1 MCYNCRHMRYTHL
14 KKVLLVAVFSVLAV
28 LVVLPVRSAY
38 AEETAEPTKAECY
51 DKTWTK
57 SGDKDQGYSCSNGA
71 TTVGPYKFECPSGYE
86 KNTTATKFKC
96 VKAAPPAPA
105 PTAGSSV
112 EPTRKNCNMIGFD
125 GDLKGDNN
133 QGYWCYYN
141 GWFDKYSFNV
151 FLECPAGSYVSGED
165 TSGIE
170 SPRPSG
176 GVKKKKCAAGSR
188 STVEP
193 AAKACYDKSSTLKG
207 DKNSG
212 YFCERGGV
220 QSRPYSFTC
229 PAGSKQTD
237 GNSINWRTGE
247 NVTFAQICV
256 GSSSSSSTLTPEQRQ
271 KVKEAEAEAS
281 GKDLLSKS
289 PELAKITSDPKVV
302 GECLIRATGRATA
315 TMLRLGLMKSGSR
328 ASLENNYRRQF
339 LAECLSEKTGKSVD
353 EIKAALEGIDLQG
366 SVAAGESARAATE
379 QQLAQEQAAEG
390 EEEKPK
396 EECGGHVE
404 GIGYFLC
411 PILERLVDFA
421 DGTWGLFEYL
431 LQTNPLPDDTS
442 KPLPSAWSGLRDVAN
457 AILAIIFLAII
468 ISQVSNIGIS
478 NYGVKKML
486 PRLIIAAIAINMS
499 YFLMQIITDIANI
512 LGSTLYDF
520 ISELAPKVQYRDVGW
535 ATIITDIAATGIAV
549 AAIGA
554 GATAAGHAM
563 SDMDPK
569 VGLLLLFV
577 FIVPAILGL
586 IAGLMALVFRAGII
600 PVLAISAPIA
610 FAAWVLPNTQKL
622 FEKWK
627 STFLGMIFLYPLASL
642 YCGGL
647 KFVALS
653 LMSENTEP
661 QQVLFRMMGV
671 TMLLLGS
678 GFVAVLAIKSNSI
691 MGGMMNGIKNIGTKL
706 TAPAVNSLA
715 SYAGAL
721 KGAKRAEFLA
731 KDHSKAAEA
740 AERNRYHR
748 LDPRRLRARV
758 KHATGRRMQ
767 AHDERMAQAKMQA
780 KVYESAVEQEERRKY
795 EARVAENPAL
805 LGRVAETV
813 GGKSFIKEAAY
824 KAANMELSSKYN
836 GNAVEA
842 LNNSSNEYVKALA
855 AKEIAERNSA
865 GEIAQ
870 VREYLENGGTIDNTD
885 MAEALQKMKKRD
897 AGIAEVGE
905 KAMDRLK
912 QSGGAP
918 VSFNKNE
925 IAQLTK
931 EGFAGVGG
939 DVQAAEQNA
948 AAIQGSDMSW
958 QQAERIL
965 GDRHVMRTTPE
976 KNVTAIEAKLEVG
989 LAEDIK
995 NNKISQEQAMKI
1007 VTNERI
1013 VEHVS
1018 SDVKD
1023 KLLDIATRP
1032 AGQASGGGQPVTSS
1046 GQARQGHSAGQP
1058 TQRPPVT
1065 PSSPPGRT

>member
-1 MCYNCRHMRYTHL
+1 M
-14 KKVLLVAVFSVLAV
+14 VAVFVPFNTSHAEDPIVNADKKCV
-28 LVVLPVRSAY
+28 SFRSY
-38 AEETAEPTKAECY
+38 PTGGTGA
-51 DKTWTK
+51 
-57 SGDKDQGYSCSNGA
+57 QA
-71 TTVGPYKFECPSGYE
+71 TTECTRYE
-86 KNTTATKFKC
+86 
-96 VKAAPPAPA
+96 
-105 PTAGSSV
+105 
-112 EPTRKNCNMIGFD
+112 
-125 GDLKGDNN
+125 
-133 QGYWCYYN
+133 Y
-141 GWFDKYSFNV
+141 
-151 FLECPAGSYVSGED
+151 
-165 TSGIE
+165 
-170 SPRPSG
+170 
-176 GVKKKKCAAGSR
+176 
-188 STVEP
+188 
-193 AAKACYDKSSTLKG
+193 
-207 DKNSG
+207 
-212 YFCERGGV
+212 
-220 QSRPYSFTC
+220 TC
-229 PAGSKQTD
+229 PAGSNPVEGDNTKCRKSTIKANQDKCKQYGKGGGVSSGSDPNGGSSYSQCLEWSYSCPSGYTLAD
-237 GNSINWRTGE
+237 GNKCKYST
-247 NVTFAQICV
+247 
-256 GSSSSSSTLTPEQRQ
+256 SSSKPSKPAKKPTSPFAGDKKPTISPTVAKCSKAANHKKGDSKGGFYCYDGNEYYAINFKCSTDAAMQEA
-271 KVKEAEAEAS
+271 VKDGITWRRCVSAGDGVYTAAGQEMLKQAPGLAE
-281 GKDLLSKS
+281 
-289 PELAKITSDPKVV
+289 ITSDPKVIGQCAV
-302 GECLIRATGRATA
+302 QAKDSVE
-315 TMLRLGLMKSGSR
+315 MEKSRHSVPDE
-328 ASLENNYRRQF
+328 AARRQEIF
-339 LAECLSEKTGKSVD
+339 AQCLAGATGKSVD
-353 EIKAALEGIDLQG
+353 EVKAALGGVDPLVGATKGAE
-366 SVAAGESARAATE
+366 VTTATE

-390 EEEKPK
+390 EGEKPK

-457 AILAIIFLAII
+457 AILAIVFLAII

-478 NYGVKKML
+478 NYGIKKML
-486 PRLIIAAIAINMS
+486 PRLIIAAVAINIS

-520 ISELAPKVQYRDVGW
+520 ISDLAPKVQYRDVGW
-535 ATIITDIAATGIAV
+535 ATIITDIATTGIAV

-627 STFLGMIFLYPLASL
+627 STFLGMLFLYPLASL

-731 KDHSKAAEA
+731 KDHSKAAEV
-740 AERNRYHR
+740 AERNKYHR

-780 KVYESAVEQEERRKY
+780 KVYESAVEQEEKRKY
-795 EARVAENPAL
+795 EAKVAKNPAL

-813 GGKSFIKEAAY
+813 GGKAFIKEAAY
-824 KAANMELSSKYN
+824 KSAGMELQSKYS
-836 GNAVEA
+836 GNAVKA
-842 LNNSSNEYVKALA
+842 LNESDNEYVKALA
-855 AKEIAERNSA
+855 AKEIAERGSA
-865 GEIAQ
+865 GEIDQ
-870 VREYLENGGTIDNTD
+870 VREYLQKGGSIDNTD
-885 MAEALQKMKKRD
+885 MAEALMKMKGRD
-897 AGIAEVGE
+897 AGIAAAGKAALDKLE
-905 KAMDRLK
+905 K
-912 QSGGAP
+912 SGGAP
-918 VSFNKNE
+918 VHTGISE
-925 IAQLTK
+925 MHRLTQ
-931 EGFAGVGG
+931 EGFDKLG
-939 DVQAAEQNA
+939 DKAAVEQNA
-948 AAIQGSDMSW
+948 AAIQAGGMDW
-958 QQAERIL
+958 EQAARVL
-965 GDRHVMRTTPE
+965 GDRHIMREAPQE
-976 KNVTAIEAKLEVG
+976 NIGAIKASIQ
-989 LAEDIK
+989 ANITQQIK
-995 NNKISQEQAMKI
+995 SGGMDAQQAIKVLDNKQAMQNISDQTKK
-1007 VTNERI
+1007 ELESI
-1013 VEHVS
+1013 VE
-1018 SDVKD
+1018 K
-1023 KLLDIATRP
+1023 ATRP
-1032 AGQASGGGQPVTSS
+1032 ATQASGGTETQPVTSS
-1046 GQARQGHSAGQP
+1046 GQARQAQAATQSPSAP
-1058 TQRPPVT
+1058 KPPST
-1065 PSSPPGRT
+1065 

>member
-1 MCYNCRHMRYTHL
+1 MCYNCRHMQYARH
-14 KKVLLVAVFSVLAV
+14 KKPLVIALFLIFTVSMA
-28 LVVLPVRSAY
+28 LVSKNVAY
-38 AEETAEPTKAECY
+38 AESVTPSKKTCHRASDY
-51 DKTWTK
+51 DGVLEGDDKNGYVCKYDSYLEGTW
-57 SGDKDQGYSCSNGA
+57 YYNA
-71 TTVGPYKFECPSGYE
+71 FIECPSGSYPTSFTE
-86 KNTTATKFKC
+86 RAGRNGSIVEPRSC
-96 VKAAPPAPA
+96 VK
-105 PTAGSSV
+105 GSRNTV
-112 EPTRKNCNMIGFD
+112 EPTEVDCNPQATANT
-125 GDLKGDNN
+125 K
-133 QGYWCYYN
+133 
-141 GWFDKYSFNV
+141 
-151 FLECPAGSYVSGED
+151 
-165 TSGIE
+165 
-170 SPRPSG
+170 
-176 GVKKKKCAAGSR
+176 
-188 STVEP
+188 
-193 AAKACYDKSSTLKG
+193 KG

-212 YFCERGGV
+212 YFCDIGSSWASVTEQKPPRT
-220 QSRPYSFTC
+220 FKC
-229 PAGSKQTD
+229 PAGSQPAG
-237 GNSINWRTGE
+237 GNSIAYGRGE
-247 NVTFAQICV
+247 NEGSLFALVCV
-256 GSSSSSSTLTPEQRQ
+256 SPNPPNPSSTLTPE
-271 KVKEAEAEAS
+271 KKKKATAAAAEAA
-281 GKDLLSKS
+281 GKDLLAKS

-302 GECLIRATGRATA
+302 GECVIEAKQKAVTLVGPSRPSTFKEVMHKEIASCLAKKTGR
-315 TMLRLGLMKSGSR
+315 
-328 ASLENNYRRQF
+328 
-339 LAECLSEKTGKSVD
+339 SVD
-353 EIKAALEGIDLQG
+353 EIKAALGDADVEG
-366 SVAAGESARAATE
+366 AAAVGEEKQKTTE
-379 QQLAQEQAAEG
+379 QELAQEQAAEG

-486 PRLIIAAIAINMS
+486 PRLIIAAVAINIS

-520 ISELAPKVQYRDVGW
+520 ISDLAPKVQYRDVGW
-535 ATIITDIAATGIAV
+535 ATIITDIATTGIAV

-653 LMSENTEP
+653 LMSENTKP

-691 MGGMMNGIKNIGTKL
+691 MGSMIGGIKNIGTKL
-706 TAPAVNSLA
+706 TAPAVNSLS

-740 AERNRYHR
+740 AERNKYHR

-780 KVYESAVEQEERRKY
+780 KVYESAVEQEEKRKY
-795 EARVAENPAL
+795 EAKVAENPAL

-813 GGKSFIKEAAY
+813 GGKAFIKEAAY
-824 KAANMELSSKYN
+824 KSANMELQSKYS
-836 GNAVEA
+836 GNAVKA
-842 LNNSSNEYVKALA
+842 LNESDNEYVKTLA
-855 AKEIAERNSA
+855 VKEIAERGSA
-865 GEIAQ
+865 GEIDQ
-870 VREYLENGGTIDNTD
+870 VREYLQKGGSIDNTD
-885 MAEALQKMKKRD
+885 MAEALMKMKGRD
-897 AGIAEVGE
+897 AGVAAAGKEALNKLE
-905 KAMDRLK
+905 
-912 QSGGAP
+912 QSGGKP
-918 VSFNKNE
+918 VHTDVSEMHRLTQEGFNK
-925 IAQLTK
+925 
-931 EGFAGVGG
+931 
-939 DVQAAEQNA
+939 
-948 AAIQGSDMSW
+948 
-958 QQAERIL
+958 L
-965 GDRHVMRTTPE
+965 GDR
-976 KNVTAIEAKLEVG
+976 G
-989 LAEDIK
+989 SAEQSATSI
-995 NNKISQEQAMKI
+995 QAGGMEWEQAARILDDRHIMRDTPRENIGAIKASI
-1007 VTNERI
+1007 QTSVTQQIRSGTMDAQQATKVLDNKQAMQNISDQTKKELESI
-1013 VEHVS
+1013 VER
-1018 SDVKD
+1018 
-1023 KLLDIATRP
+1023 ATRP
-1032 AGQASGGGQPVTSS
+1032 AGQASGTQQSGGAQAAASS
-1046 GQARQGHSAGQP
+1046 GQDRQAHFAGQTASAAGASTTTTTSTTATATATPASSGSTRQGSSADNP
-1058 TQRPPVT
+1058 TKRPPV
-1065 PSSPPGRT
+1065 PPVPPPPGRT

>member
-1 MCYNCRHMRYTHL
+1 MRYAHH
-14 KKVLLVAVFSVLAV
+14 KKPLVIALFLIFTVSMA
-28 LVVLPVRSAY
+28 LVSKHVVY
-38 AEETAEPTKAECY
+38 AEETVEPSIARDKICRAAGLVSTKKLQGNKDDGYWCGPP
-51 DKTWTK
+51 DKHN
-57 SGDKDQGYSCSNGA
+57 SYIA
-71 TTVGPYKFECPSGYE
+71 FLECPSGSYVSKGSE
-86 KNTTATKFKC
+86 VRAKVPKMKC
-96 VKAAPPAPA
+96 VKGSRKTVQ
-105 PTAGSSV
+105 PTAVDCGTTTSSSHV
-112 EPTRKNCNMIGFD
+112 HGMPESSQTTT
-125 GDLKGDNN
+125 
-133 QGYWCYYN
+133 
-141 GWFDKYSFNV
+141 
-151 FLECPAGSYVSGED
+151 
-165 TSGIE
+165 TSTA
-170 SPRPSG
+170 P
-176 GVKKKKCAAGSR
+176 V
-188 STVEP
+188 
-193 AAKACYDKSSTLKG
+193 KG
-207 DKNSG
+207 DKNVG
-212 YFCERGGV
+212 FYCEDNVSKGK
-220 QSRPYSFTC
+220 QDSPKKFTC
-229 PAGSKQTD
+229 PAGSKQAE
-237 GNSINWRTGE
+237 GNSINWSEDGGTR
-247 NVTFAQICV
+247 FAWICV
-256 GSSSSSSTLTPEQRQ
+256 VSEETLTTEQKQAAREAGWTAAGQ
-271 KVKEAEAEAS
+271 KALEQK
-281 GKDLLSKS
+281 
-289 PELAKITSDPKVV
+289 PELANITSDPKVI
-302 GECLIRATGRATA
+302 GECVKKASGQSILKSWKEHGKNI
-315 TMLRLGLMKSGSR
+315 LRHIPGVKSILGPEEEISTID
-328 ASLENNYRRQF
+328 EYRRVIFIQ
-339 LAECLSEKTGKSVD
+339 CLQEKTGKSPD
-353 EIKAALEGIDLQG
+353 EIKAAMGDL
-366 SVAAGESARAATE
+366 SIAGLSSAATE
-379 QQLAQEQAAEG
+379 EERRQLERTAEEQYQQLLTQEQAAEG

-586 IAGLMALVFRAGII
+586 IAGLMALVFRAGVI

-691 MGGMMNGIKNIGTKL
+691 MGSMIGGIKNIGTKL
-706 TAPAVNSLA
+706 TAPAVNSLS

-731 KDHSKAAEA
+731 KDHSKAAEV
-740 AERNRYHR
+740 AERNKYHR

-780 KVYESAVEQEERRKY
+780 KVYESAVEQEEKRKY
-795 EARVAENPAL
+795 EAKVAENPAL

-813 GGKSFIKEAAY
+813 GGKAFIRDAAY
-824 KAANMELSSKYN
+824 KAANMELSSKYS
-836 GNAVEA
+836 GNAVAA
-842 LNNSSNEYVKALA
+842 LNDSSNEYVKALA
-855 AKEIAERNSA
+855 AKEIAERGGA

-897 AGIAEVGE
+897 AGVAEVGE

-976 KNVTAIEAKLEVG
+976 KNVTAIEAKFEVG

-1046 GQARQGHSAGQP
+1046 GQARQAHAATSGTGQKPPSTPP
-1058 TQRPPVT
+1058 T
-1065 PSSPPGRT
+1065 SST

>member
-1 MCYNCRHMRYTHL
+1 M
-14 KKVLLVAVFSVLAV
+14 VAVFVPFNTSHAEDPIVNADKKCV
-28 LVVLPVRSAY
+28 SFRSY
-38 AEETAEPTKAECY
+38 PTGGTGA
-51 DKTWTK
+51 
-57 SGDKDQGYSCSNGA
+57 QA
-71 TTVGPYKFECPSGYE
+71 TTECTRYEYKCPSGSTPVEGDNTKCRKSTISATKDKCKQYGKGGGISSGSDPNGGSSYSQCLEWSYSCPSGYTLADGNKCKYSTSSSKPSKPAKPTSPFAGDKKPTISPTVAKCSKAANHKKGDSKGGFYCYDGNE
-86 KNTTATKFKC
+86 YYAINFKC
-96 VKAAPPAPA
+96 STDAAMQEAVKDGI
-105 PTAGSSV
+105 TWRRCVIAG
-112 EPTRKNCNMIGFD
+112 D
-125 GDLKGDNN
+125 GV
-133 QGYWCYYN
+133 Y
-141 GWFDKYSFNV
+141 
-151 FLECPAGSYVSGED
+151 
-165 TSGIE
+165 T
-170 SPRPSG
+170 
-176 GVKKKKCAAGSR
+176 AAGQ
-188 STVEP
+188 EM
-193 AAKACYDKSSTLKG
+193 LKQAPG
-207 DKNSG
+207 
-212 YFCERGGV
+212 
-220 QSRPYSFTC
+220 
-229 PAGSKQTD
+229 
-237 GNSINWRTGE
+237 
-247 NVTFAQICV
+247 
-256 GSSSSSSTLTPEQRQ
+256 L
-271 KVKEAEAEAS
+271 AE
-281 GKDLLSKS
+281 
-289 PELAKITSDPKVV
+289 ITSDPKVIGQCAV
-302 GECLIRATGRATA
+302 QAKDSVE
-315 TMLRLGLMKSGSR
+315 MEKSRHSVPDE
-328 ASLENNYRRQF
+328 AARRQEIF
-339 LAECLSEKTGKSVD
+339 AQCLAGATGKSVD
-353 EIKAALEGIDLQG
+353 EVKAALGGVDPLVGATKGAE
-366 SVAAGESARAATE
+366 VTTATE
-379 QQLAQEQAAEG
+379 QQLAQEQTAEG

-442 KPLPSAWSGLRDVAN
+442 QPLPSAWSGLRDVAN

-468 ISQVSNIGIS
+468 ISQVSNVGIS

-520 ISELAPKVQYRDVGW
+520 ISDLAPKVQYRDVGW

-653 LMSENTEP
+653 LMSEYTEP

-731 KDHSKAAEA
+731 KDHSKAAEV
-740 AERNRYHR
+740 AERNKYHR

-767 AHDERMAQAKMQA
+767 AHDERMIQAKMQA

-824 KAANMELSSKYN
+824 KSAGMELQSKYS
-836 GNAVEA
+836 GNAVKA
-842 LNNSSNEYVKALA
+842 LNESDNEYVKALA
-855 AKEIAERNSA
+855 AKEIAERGSA
-865 GEIAQ
+865 GEIDQ
-870 VREYLENGGTIDNTD
+870 VREYLQKGGSIDNSD
-885 MAEALQKMKKRD
+885 MAEALMKMKGRD
-897 AGIAEVGE
+897 AGIAAAGKAALDKLE
-905 KAMDRLK
+905 K
-912 QSGGAP
+912 SGGAP
-918 VSFNKNE
+918 VHTGISE
-925 IAQLTK
+925 MHRLTQ
-931 EGFAGVGG
+931 EGFDKLG
-939 DVQAAEQNA
+939 DKAAVEQNA
-948 AAIQGSDMSW
+948 AAIQAGGMDW
-958 QQAERIL
+958 EQAARVL
-965 GDRHVMRTTPE
+965 GDRHIMREAPQE
-976 KNVTAIEAKLEVG
+976 NIGAIKASIQANITQQIKSGTMDGSQAQKVLNNSRAMENISDQTRQELQNIVNNAAK
-989 LAEDIK
+989 
-995 NNKISQEQAMKI
+995 QA
-1007 VTNERI
+1007 
-1013 VEHVS
+1013 
-1018 SDVKD
+1018 
-1023 KLLDIATRP
+1023 
-1032 AGQASGGGQPVTSS
+1032 QASGTQAANGAQTQSSGQPQSTSSGAQPVTSS

-1065 PSSPPGRT
+1065 PSSPPGKT

>member
-1 MCYNCRHMRYTHL
+1 MCYNCRHMRYARH
-14 KKVLLVAVFSVLAV
+14 KKPLVIALFLIFTVSMA
-28 LVVLPVRSAY
+28 LVSKNVVY
-38 AEETAEPTKAECY
+38 AEET
-51 DKTWTK
+51 
-57 SGDKDQGYSCSNGA
+57 
-71 TTVGPYKFECPSGYE
+71 
-86 KNTTATKFKC
+86 
-96 VKAAPPAPA
+96 
-105 PTAGSSV
+105 V
-112 EPTRKNCNMIGFD
+112 EPSRKNCNMIGFD

-141 GWFDKYSFNV
+141 GWFNKYSFNV

-170 SPRPSG
+170 SPRG

-193 AAKACYDKSSTLKG
+193 AVKACYDKSSTLKG

-212 YFCERGGV
+212 YFCERGGI

-256 GSSSSSSTLTPEQRQ
+256 GSSSKPSKPTSPFAGDKKPTVSPTVAKCPKAANHKKGDSKGGFYCYDGNEYYAIHLKCSTDAAMQEA
-271 KVKEAEAEAS
+271 VKDGITWRRCVSAGNGVYTAAGQEMLKQAPGLAE
-281 GKDLLSKS
+281 
-289 PELAKITSDPKVV
+289 ITSDPKVIGQCAV
-302 GECLIRATGRATA
+302 QAKDSVE
-315 TMLRLGLMKSGSR
+315 MEKSRHSVPDE
-328 ASLENNYRRQF
+328 AARRQEIF
-339 LAECLSEKTGKSVD
+339 AQCLAGKTGKSVD
-353 EIKAALEGIDLQG
+353 EVKAALGGVDPLVG
-366 SVAAGESARAATE
+366 ATKGAE
-379 QQLAQEQAAEG
+379 VTTATKQQLAQEQAAEG
-390 EEEKPK
+390 EEKKPK

-486 PRLIIAAIAINMS
+486 PRLIIAAVAINMS

-520 ISELAPKVQYRDVGW
+520 ISDLAPKVQYRDVGW
-535 ATIITDIAATGIAV
+535 ATIITDIATTGIAV

-691 MGGMMNGIKNIGTKL
+691 MGSMIGGIKNIGNKL
-706 TAPAVNSLA
+706 TAPAVNSLS

-740 AERNRYHR
+740 AERNKYHR

-780 KVYESAVEQEERRKY
+780 KVYESAVEQEEKRKY
-795 EARVAENPAL
+795 EAKVAENPAL

-824 KAANMELSSKYN
+824 KSAGMELQSKYN
-836 GNAVEA
+836 GNAVRA
-842 LNNSSNEYVKALA
+842 LNESDNEYVKALA
-855 AKEIAERNSA
+855 AKEIAERGSA
-865 GEIAQ
+865 GEIDQ
-870 VREYLENGGTIDNTD
+870 VRKYLQKGGSINNTD
-885 MAEALQKMKKRD
+885 MAEALMKMKGRD
-897 AGIAEVGE
+897 AGVAAAG
-905 KAMDRLK
+905 KAALDKLEE
-912 QSGGAP
+912 SGGAP
-918 VSFNKNE
+918 VYTDVSE
-925 IAQLTK
+925 MHRLTQ
-931 EGFAGVGG
+931 EGFDKLG
-939 DVQAAEQNA
+939 DKAAVEQNA
-948 AAIQGSDMSW
+948 AAIQAGGMEW
-958 QQAERIL
+958 EQAARVL
-965 GDRHVMRTTPE
+965 GDRHIMREAPQE
-976 KNVTAIEAKLEVG
+976 NIEA
-989 LAEDIK
+989 IK
-995 NNKISQEQAMKI
+995 ASIQANITQQIKSGSMDAQQATKVLDNKQAMQNI
-1007 VTNERI
+1007 
-1013 VEHVS
+1013 
-1018 SDVKD
+1018 SDQTKRE
-1023 KLLDIATRP
+1023 LENI
-1032 AGQASGGGQPVTSS
+1032 VTSS
-1046 GQARQGHSAGQP
+1046 SSTHSNP
-1058 TQRPPVT
+1058 
-1065 PSSPPGRT
+1065 

>member
-1 MCYNCRHMRYTHL
+1 MCYNCRHMQYARH
-14 KKVLLVAVFSVLAV
+14 KKPLVIALFLIFTVSMA
-28 LVVLPVRSAY
+28 LVSKNVVY
-38 AEETAEPTKAECY
+38 AEETVEPTEKKCPG
-51 DKTWTK
+51 TLGI
-57 SGDKDQGYSCSNGA
+57 SGDKDQGYW
-71 TTVGPYKFECPSGYE
+71 CPSH
-86 KNTTATKFKC
+86 
-96 VKAAPPAPA
+96 
-105 PTAGSSV
+105 S
-112 EPTRKNCNMIGFD
+112 RM
-125 GDLKGDNN
+125 
-133 QGYWCYYN
+133 
-141 GWFDKYSFNV
+141 GWISEAI
-151 FLECPAGSYVSGED
+151 L
-165 TSGIE
+165 
-170 SPRPSG
+170 
-176 GVKKKKCAAGSR
+176 
-188 STVEP
+188 
-193 AAKACYDKSSTLKG
+193 
-207 DKNSG
+207 
-212 YFCERGGV
+212 
-220 QSRPYSFTC
+220 TC
-229 PAGSKQTD
+229 PAGSSV
-237 GNSINWRTGE
+237 GNGE
-247 NVTFAQICV
+247 KTTYKLAANVYKKRCV
-256 GSSSSSSTLTPEQRQ
+256 VSSSSKPFKPANKPTSPFAGDKKPTISPTVAKCSKAANHKKGDSKGGFYCYDGNEYYAINFKCSTDAAMQEA
-271 KVKEAEAEAS
+271 VKDGITWRRCVSAGDGVYTAAGQEMLKQAPGLAE
-281 GKDLLSKS
+281 
-289 PELAKITSDPKVV
+289 ITSDPKVIGQCAV
-302 GECLIRATGRATA
+302 QAKDSVE
-315 TMLRLGLMKSGSR
+315 MEKSRHSVPDE
-328 ASLENNYRRQF
+328 AARRQEIF
-339 LAECLSEKTGKSVD
+339 AQCLAGATGKSVD
-353 EIKAALEGIDLQG
+353 EVKAALGGVDPLVGATKGAE
-366 SVAAGESARAATE
+366 VTTATE
-379 QQLAQEQAAEG
+379 QQLAQEQAAAANGEG
-390 EEEKPK
+390 KPK

-486 PRLIIAAIAINMS
+486 PRLIIAAVAINIS

-520 ISELAPKVQYRDVGW
+520 ISDLAPKVQYRDVGW
-535 ATIITDIAATGIAV
+535 ATIITDIATTGIAV

-691 MGGMMNGIKNIGTKL
+691 MGGMIGGIKNIGNKL
-706 TAPAVNSLA
+706 TAPAVNSLS

-740 AERNRYHR
+740 AERNKYHR
-748 LDPRRLRARV
+748 LDPRRLGARV

-780 KVYESAVEQEERRKY
+780 KVYESAVEQEEKRKY
-795 EARVAENPAL
+795 EAKVAENPAL
-805 LGRVAETV
+805 LGRVAKTV

-824 KAANMELSSKYN
+824 KSAGMELQSKYN
-836 GNAVEA
+836 GNAVRA
-842 LNNSSNEYVKALA
+842 LNESDNEYVKALA
-855 AKEIAERNSA
+855 AKEIAERGSA
-865 GEIAQ
+865 GEIDQ
-870 VREYLENGGTIDNTD
+870 VRKYLQKGGSIDNTD
-885 MAEALQKMKKRD
+885 MAEALMKMKGRD
-897 AGIAEVGE
+897 AGIAAAGKAALDKLE
-905 KAMDRLK
+905 K
-912 QSGGAP
+912 SGGAP
-918 VSFNKNE
+918 VYTGVGE
-925 IAQLTK
+925 MHRLTQ
-931 EGFAGVGG
+931 EGFDKLG
-939 DVQAAEQNA
+939 DKAAVEQNA
-948 AAIQGSDMSW
+948 AAIQAGGMDW
-958 QQAERIL
+958 QQAARVL
-965 GDRHVMRTTPE
+965 GDRHIMREAPQE
-976 KNVTAIEAKLEVG
+976 NIGAIKASIQASITQQIRSGTMDAQQATKVL
-989 LAEDIK
+989 D
-995 NNKISQEQAMKI
+995 NKQAMQNISDQTKRELENI
-1007 VTNERI
+1007 V
-1013 VEHVS
+1013 
-1018 SDVKD
+1018 K
-1023 KLLDIATRP
+1023 KATRP
-1032 AGQASGGGQPVTSS
+1032 
-1046 GQARQGHSAGQP
+1046 
-1058 TQRPPVT
+1058 
-1065 PSSPPGRT
+1065 

>member
-1 MCYNCRHMRYTHL
+1 MCYNCRHMRYARSI
-14 KKVLLVAVFSVLAV
+14 VLILTCSLTAAVFIPFNTSHAED
-28 LVVLPVRSAY
+28 PIISA
-38 AEETAEPTKAECY
+38 TKEKCNRY
-51 DKTWTK
+51 GKGGGIS
-57 SGDKDQGYSCSNGA
+57 SGSDPNGGSSYSQCLEWSYSCPSGSTPVEGDNKKCRKDTIHSTQTCVKKHYVSGSSSGGYPA
-71 TTVGPYKFECPSGYE
+71 SGGGHEECSEYKYDCPSGYKLVE
-86 KNTTATKFKC
+86 GDNSKCKYQSSSKPSKPTSPFAGDKKSTVSPTVAKCSKAANHKKGDSKGGFYCYDGNEYYAINFKC
-96 VKAAPPAPA
+96 STSSAMQEAVKDGI
-105 PTAGSSV
+105 TWRRCVSAG
-112 EPTRKNCNMIGFD
+112 D
-125 GDLKGDNN
+125 GV
-133 QGYWCYYN
+133 Y
-141 GWFDKYSFNV
+141 
-151 FLECPAGSYVSGED
+151 
-165 TSGIE
+165 T
-170 SPRPSG
+170 
-176 GVKKKKCAAGSR
+176 AAGQ
-188 STVEP
+188 EM
-193 AAKACYDKSSTLKG
+193 LKQAPG
-207 DKNSG
+207 
-212 YFCERGGV
+212 
-220 QSRPYSFTC
+220 
-229 PAGSKQTD
+229 
-237 GNSINWRTGE
+237 
-247 NVTFAQICV
+247 
-256 GSSSSSSTLTPEQRQ
+256 L
-271 KVKEAEAEAS
+271 AE
-281 GKDLLSKS
+281 
-289 PELAKITSDPKVV
+289 ITSDPKVIGQCAV
-302 GECLIRATGRATA
+302 QAKDSVE
-315 TMLRLGLMKSGSR
+315 MEKSRHSVPDE
-328 ASLENNYRRQF
+328 AARRQEIF
-339 LAECLSEKTGKSVD
+339 AQCLAGKTGKSVD
-353 EIKAALEGIDLQG
+353 EVKAALGGVDPLVGATKGAE
-366 SVAAGESARAATE
+366 VTAATE
-379 QQLAQEQAAEG
+379 QQLAQEQPAEG

-706 TAPAVNSLA
+706 TAPAVNSLS

-740 AERNRYHR
+740 AERNKYHR

-780 KVYESAVEQEERRKY
+780 KVYESAVEQEEKRKY
-795 EARVAENPAL
+795 EAKVAENPAL

-813 GGKSFIKEAAY
+813 GGKAFIRDAAY
-824 KAANMELSSKYN
+824 KAANMELSSKYS
-836 GNAVEA
+836 GNAVAA
-842 LNNSSNEYVKALA
+842 LNDSSNEYVKALA
-855 AKEIAERNSA
+855 VKEIAERGGA

-897 AGIAEVGE
+897 AGVAEVGE

-976 KNVTAIEAKLEVG
+976 KNVTAIEAKFEVG

-995 NNKISQEQAMKI
+995 NNKISQDQAMKI

-1013 VEHVS
+1013 VEHIS
-1018 SDVKD
+1018 SGDLKD

-1032 AGQASGGGQPVTSS
+1032 AGQASGIQQSGGAQPAASS
-1046 GQARQGHSAGQP
+1046 GSTRQEHSAGNT

-1065 PSSPPGRT
+1065 LSSPHGRT

>member
-1 MCYNCRHMRYTHL
+1 MRYTHL

-28 LVVLPVRSAY
+28 LVVLPVRDAY
-38 AEETAEPTKAECY
+38 AEETTTPSKMVCAQNWTLEGDNNNGYKCTNKDAGAVGPNPFECPAGWQKADGEDISAHGVLFAQKCIKATPNPAAGKPKVKLTMVEPTEKSCP
-51 DKTWTK
+51 DKGRSP
-57 SGDKDQGYSCSNGA
+57 SGDKDQGYW
-71 TTVGPYKFECPSGYE
+71 CPSPARIG
-86 KNTTATKFKC
+86 NTQEAIITC
-96 VKAAPPAPA
+96 
-105 PTAGSSV
+105 PTGSSV
-112 EPTRKNCNMIGFD
+112 QDGAKTTYDLAKNV
-125 GDLKGDNN
+125 
-133 QGYWCYYN
+133 Y
-141 GWFDKYSFNV
+141 
-151 FLECPAGSYVSGED
+151 
-165 TSGIE
+165 
-170 SPRPSG
+170 
-176 GVKKKKCAAGSR
+176 KKR
-188 STVEP
+188 
-193 AAKACYDKSSTLKG
+193 
-207 DKNSG
+207 
-212 YFCERGGV
+212 
-220 QSRPYSFTC
+220 
-229 PAGSKQTD
+229 
-237 GNSINWRTGE
+237 
-247 NVTFAQICV
+247 CV
-256 GSSSSSSTLTPEQRQ
+256 VSSSSKPSKPTSPFAGDKKPTVSPTVAKCSKAANHKKGDSKGGFYCYDGNEYYAINFKCSTSSAMQEA
-271 KVKEAEAEAS
+271 VKDGITWRRCVSAGDGVYTAAGQEMLKQAPGLAE
-281 GKDLLSKS
+281 
-289 PELAKITSDPKVV
+289 ITSDPKVIGQCAV
-302 GECLIRATGRATA
+302 QAKDSVE
-315 TMLRLGLMKSGSR
+315 MEKSRHSVPDE
-328 ASLENNYRRQF
+328 AARRQEIF
-339 LAECLSEKTGKSVD
+339 AQCLAGATGKSVD
-353 EIKAALEGIDLQG
+353 EVKAALGGVDPLVGATKGAE
-366 SVAAGESARAATE
+366 VTTATE
-379 QQLAQEQAAEG
+379 QQLAQEQTAEG

-520 ISELAPKVQYRDVGW
+520 ISDLAPKVQYRDVGW
-535 ATIITDIAATGIAV
+535 ATIITDIATTGIAV

-586 IAGLMALVFRAGII
+586 IAGLMALVFRAGVI

-767 AHDERMAQAKMQA
+767 AHDERMIQAKMQA

-824 KAANMELSSKYN
+824 KSAGMELQSKYS
-836 GNAVEA
+836 GNAVKA
-842 LNNSSNEYVKALA
+842 LNESDNEYVKALA
-855 AKEIAERNSA
+855 AKEIAERGSA
-865 GEIAQ
+865 GEIDQ
-870 VREYLENGGTIDNTD
+870 VREYLQKGGSIDNSD
-885 MAEALQKMKKRD
+885 MAEALMKMKGRD
-897 AGIAEVGE
+897 AGIAAAGKAALDKLE
-905 KAMDRLK
+905 K
-912 QSGGAP
+912 SGGAP
-918 VSFNKNE
+918 VHTGISE
-925 IAQLTK
+925 MHRLTQ
-931 EGFAGVGG
+931 EGFDKLG
-939 DVQAAEQNA
+939 DKAAVEQNA
-948 AAIQGSDMSW
+948 AAIQAGGMDW
-958 QQAERIL
+958 EQAARVL
-965 GDRHVMRTTPE
+965 GDRHIMREAPQE
-976 KNVTAIEAKLEVG
+976 NIGAIKASIQANITQQIKSGTMDGNQAQKVLNNSRAMENISDQTRQELQNIVNNAAK
-989 LAEDIK
+989 
-995 NNKISQEQAMKI
+995 QA
-1007 VTNERI
+1007 
-1013 VEHVS
+1013 
-1018 SDVKD
+1018 
-1023 KLLDIATRP
+1023 
-1032 AGQASGGGQPVTSS
+1032 QASGTQAANGAQTQSSGQPQSTSSGAQPVTSS
-1046 GQARQGHSAGQP
+1046 GQARQAQAATQSPSAP
-1058 TQRPPVT
+1058 KPPST
-1065 PSSPPGRT
+1065 

>member
-1 MCYNCRHMRYTHL
+1 MCYNCRHMRYARH
-14 KKVLLVAVFSVLAV
+14 KKPLVIALFLIFTVSMA
-28 LVVLPVRSAY
+28 LVSKNVAY
-38 AEETAEPTKAECY
+38 AEETVEPSIAR
-51 DKTWTK
+51 DKI
-57 SGDKDQGYSCSNGA
+57 C
-71 TTVGPYKFECPSGYE
+71 
-86 KNTTATKFKC
+86 
-96 VKAAPPAPA
+96 KAAGL
-105 PTAGSSV
+105 TTTKKLQGNKD
-112 EPTRKNCNMIGFD
+112 E
-125 GDLKGDNN
+125 
-133 QGYWCYYN
+133 GYWCGAPDGHNSYIA
-141 GWFDKYSFNV
+141 
-151 FLECPAGSYVSGED
+151 FLECPAGSYVAKGSEVRAKV
-165 TSGIE
+165 
-170 SPRPSG
+170 PRM
-176 GVKKKKCAAGSR
+176 KCIKGSR
-188 STVEP
+188 NTVEP
-193 AAKACYDKSSTLKG
+193 TKKGCGQQTTLKG

-212 YFCERGGV
+212 YFCEAAGI
-220 QSRPYSFTC
+220 QNSPSEFTC
-229 PAGSKQTD
+229 PSGSKQAE
-237 GNSINWRTGE
+237 GNSINWRARGG
-247 NVTFAQICV
+247 VRFAWICE
-256 GSSSSSSTLTPEQRQ
+256 GSSLTPEQ
-271 KVKEAEAEAS
+271 KEKAKAAGVEAA
-281 GKDLLSKS
+281 GKDLLAKN

-302 GECLIRATGRATA
+302 GECIAEARSSAASAGRYAQGSGGTSEE
-315 TMLRLGLMKSGSR
+315 LRQ
-328 ASLENNYRRQF
+328 QF
-339 LAECLSEKTGKSVD
+339 LAECLAKKTGKSVD
-353 EIKAALEGIDLQG
+353 EIKAALQG
-366 SVAAGESARAATE
+366 ADITGAIAAGEQQQQATE

-421 DGTWGLFEYL
+421 DGTWGLFEFL
-431 LQTNPLPDDTS
+431 LETNPLPNDTS

-520 ISELAPKVQYRDVGW
+520 ISDLAPKVQYRDVGW
-535 ATIITDIAATGIAV
+535 ATIITDIATTGVAV

-554 GATAAGHAM
+554 GATAARAAM
-563 SDMDPK
+563 TDMDPK

-647 KFVALS
+647 KFIALS

-691 MGGMMNGIKNIGTKL
+691 MGNMIGGIKNIGTKL
-706 TAPAVNSLA
+706 TAPAVNSLS

-767 AHDERMAQAKMQA
+767 AHDERVAQAKMQA
-780 KVYESAVEQEERRKY
+780 KVYESAVEQEEKRKY
-795 EARVAENPAL
+795 EAKVAETPAL

-813 GGKSFIKEAAY
+813 GGKAFIKEAAY
-824 KAANMELSSKYN
+824 KSANMELQSKYS
-836 GNAVEA
+836 GNAVKA
-842 LNNSSNEYVKALA
+842 LNESDNEYVKALA
-855 AKEIAERNSA
+855 VKEIAERGSA
-865 GEIAQ
+865 GEIDQ
-870 VREYLENGGTIDNTD
+870 VREYLQKGGSIDNTD
-885 MAEALQKMKKRD
+885 MAEALMKMKGRD
-897 AGIAEVGE
+897 AGVAAAGKEALNKLE
-905 KAMDRLK
+905 
-912 QSGGAP
+912 QSGGKP
-918 VSFNKNE
+918 VHTGVSEMHRLTQEGFNK
-925 IAQLTK
+925 
-931 EGFAGVGG
+931 
-939 DVQAAEQNA
+939 
-948 AAIQGSDMSW
+948 
-958 QQAERIL
+958 L
-965 GDRHVMRTTPE
+965 GDR
-976 KNVTAIEAKLEVG
+976 G
-989 LAEDIK
+989 SAEQSATSI
-995 NNKISQEQAMKI
+995 QAGGMEWEQAARILDDRHIMRDTPRENIGAIKASI
-1007 VTNERI
+1007 QTSVTQQIRSGTMDAQQATKVLDNKQAMQNISDQTKKELESI
-1013 VEHVS
+1013 VER
-1018 SDVKD
+1018 
-1023 KLLDIATRP
+1023 ATRP
-1032 AGQASGGGQPVTSS
+1032 AGQASGTQQSGGAQAAASS
-1046 GQARQGHSAGQP
+1046 GQDRQAHFAGQTASAAGASTTTTTSTTATATATPASSGSTRQGSSADNP
-1058 TQRPPVT
+1058 TKRPPV
-1065 PSSPPGRT
+1065 PPPPGRT

>member
-1 MCYNCRHMRYTHL
+1 MA
-14 KKVLLVAVFSVLAV
+14 LVSKNV
-28 LVVLPVRSAY
+28 AY
-38 AEETAEPTKAECY
+38 AEET
-51 DKTWTK
+51 
-57 SGDKDQGYSCSNGA
+57 
-71 TTVGPYKFECPSGYE
+71 
-86 KNTTATKFKC
+86 
-96 VKAAPPAPA
+96 
-105 PTAGSSV
+105 V
-112 EPTRKNCNMIGFD
+112 EPSRKNCNMIGFD

-141 GWFDKYSFNV
+141 GWFVKYSFNV

-170 SPRPSG
+170 SPRPRG

-193 AAKACYDKSSTLKG
+193 AVKACYDKSSTLKG

-212 YFCERGGV
+212 YFCERGGI

-247 NVTFAQICV
+247 HVTFAQVCV
-256 GSSSSSSTLTPEQRQ
+256 STNPPNPPSSPTPTPAQQQ
-271 KVKEAEAEAS
+271 KVEDTANTTAGNEMFAAA
-281 GKDLLSKS
+281 
-289 PELAKITSDPKVV
+289 PELKNITSDPKIV
-302 GECLIRATGRATA
+302 GKCARNSKQMTTPEQRRTLFVNCLASATGKPGDAIKQA
-315 TMLRLGLMKSGSR
+315 LGEVDPGN
-328 ASLENNYRRQF
+328 A
-339 LAECLSEKTGKSVD
+339 AEKGEK
-353 EIKAALEGIDLQG
+353 
-366 SVAAGESARAATE
+366 AREDE
-379 QQLAQEQAAEG
+379 QQKQEQIAQEQAAAANGEG
-390 EEEKPK
+390 KPK

-421 DGTWGLFEYL
+421 DGTWGLFEFL
-431 LQTNPLPDDTS
+431 LQTNPLPNDS
-442 KPLPSAWSGLRDVAN
+442 SESLPSAWSGLRDVAN

-478 NYGVKKML
+478 NYGIKKML
-486 PRLIIAAIAINMS
+486 PRLIIAAVAINVS
-499 YFLMQIITDIANI
+499 YFLMQVIVDIANI

-520 ISELAPKVQYRDVGW
+520 ISDLAPKVQYRDIGW
-535 ATIITDIAATGIAV
+535 ATIITDIATTGIAV

-627 STFLGMIFLYPLASL
+627 STFLGMLFLYPLASL

-653 LMSENTEP
+653 LMSQNTEP

-691 MGGMMNGIKNIGTKL
+691 MGSMIGGIKNIGNKL
-706 TAPAVNSLA
+706 TAPAVNSLS

-740 AERNRYHR
+740 AERNKYHR
-748 LDPRRLRARV
+748 LDPRRLGARV

-780 KVYESAVEQEERRKY
+780 KVYESAVEQEEKRKY
-795 EARVAENPAL
+795 EAKVAENPAL
-805 LGRVAETV
+805 LGRVAKTV

-824 KAANMELSSKYN
+824 KSAGMELQSKYN
-836 GNAVEA
+836 GNAVRA
-842 LNNSSNEYVKALA
+842 LNESDNEYVKALA
-855 AKEIAERNSA
+855 AKEIAERGSA
-865 GEIAQ
+865 GEIDQ
-870 VREYLENGGTIDNTD
+870 VRKYLQKGGSIDNTD
-885 MAEALQKMKKRD
+885 MAEALMKMKGRD
-897 AGIAEVGE
+897 AGIAAAG
-905 KAMDRLK
+905 KAALDKLEE
-912 QSGGAP
+912 SGGAP
-918 VSFNKNE
+918 VYTGVGE
-925 IAQLTK
+925 MHRLTQ
-931 EGFAGVGG
+931 EGFDKLG
-939 DVQAAEQNA
+939 DKAAVEQNA
-948 AAIQGSDMSW
+948 AAIQAGGMDW
-958 QQAERIL
+958 QQAARVL
-965 GDRHVMRTTPE
+965 GDRHIMREAPQE
-976 KNVTAIEAKLEVG
+976 NIEA
-989 LAEDIK
+989 IK
-995 NNKISQEQAMKI
+995 ASIQANITQQIKSGSMDAQQATKVLDNKQAMQNISDQTKRELENI
-1007 VTNERI
+1007 V
-1013 VEHVS
+1013 
-1018 SDVKD
+1018 K
-1023 KLLDIATRP
+1023 KAT
-1032 AGQASGGGQPVTSS
+1032 
-1046 GQARQGHSAGQP
+1046 
-1058 TQRPPVT
+1058 
-1065 PSSPPGRT
+1065 SP